1 MKYTPVKEIYIPR
14 DKVESVIAP
23 WIVKVLLRL
32 KKEELQ
38 KKNAA
43 NQ

>member
-1 MKYTPVKEIYIPR
+1 MKHTPVDEIYISR

-23 WIVKVLLRL
+23 WIVKVRLRL

-38 KKNAA
+38 KKNVA